1 MAVTDATIYQML
13 LEVLAAFDGSA
24 RASQLALEYIHKAA
38 PPNALCAQEVIEL
51 INKSNSRKAL
61 CAQEVIEVIRG
72 RAALNAYV
80 DECQGNGYP
89 FAF

>member
-24 RASQLALEYIHKAA
+24 RSSQLALEYINKATD
-38 PPNALCAQEVIEL
+38 PNAICAQEVIEV
-51 INKSNSRKAL
+51 SNQSISRKVL